1 MNRAT
6 ILGLIRHLLTTA
18 GGALAAT
25 GAVAETDVEMIAGG
39 LVALIGVVWSVIE
52 KRNRAAALPPGG
64 GQGAADSASRKPGGG
79 QGAADSASRKTGAAA
94 VVLLVLLLPAMLAA
108 CAGDAQTRATAA
120 LAIACDSI
128 GTSLGQLAPLRAQ
141 GRLTAGQVKAIGQ
154 IRDATAPACASGSAI
169 DPAAAVVFVEAA
181 AGQLKSIFGGK

>member
-79 QGAADSASRKTGAAA
+79 QGAADSASR
-94 VVLLVLLLPAMLAA
+94 
-108 CAGDAQTRATAA
+108 
-120 LAIACDSI
+120 
-128 GTSLGQLAPLRAQ
+128 
-141 GRLTAGQVKAIGQ
+141 
-154 IRDATAPACASGSAI
+154 
-169 DPAAAVVFVEAA
+169 
-181 AGQLKSIFGGK
+181 